1 MKKAKKFFI
10 ISISTIAIIITVFL
24 IVVAGFIIDI
34 EISAWKRRNETKD
47 WTALDFYCERWDM
60 EFPDDAKIEYHA
72 STMHG
77 FMYEGET
84 FTSCSVNELSD
95 DFKKLFSDDTSGK
108 SFAKFNEIVD
118 RMQRHAD
125 VISKEIDTKFLKT
138 PNENCVW
145 YMRKND
151 MDTIVMAYDNQK
163 NMLYI
168 IESIM

>member
-1 MKKAKKFFI
+1 MKKAKKIFI

-34 EISAWKRRNETKD
+34 EISAWKRQNETKN

-95 DFKKLFSDDTSGK
+95 DFKEMFSDDTKGN
-108 SFAKFNEIVD
+108 SFAKFNEIINM
-118 RMQRHAD
+118 MQEHAS
-125 VISKEIDTKFLKT
+125 VIGKEINTQSLKI
-138 PNENCVW
+138 PNKNCVW
-145 YMRKND
+145 YMRKKA
-151 MDTIVMAYDNQK
+151 MDTIVMAYDNQN